1 VGGLADLLG
10 GDAAKAIGG
19 LVEQFEQGQAH
30 QVSPQDAAAHH
41 DAVAQHL
48 TPERYEQAAKDAVEK
63 LTPDQR
69 EELGKQ
75 LTAAAKAQGH
85 DVDAMLAP
93 HGGKASSPGGLGALM
108 SALQGTPGG
117 MSSLLSAQGAES
129 LVENQAVRSALVGV
143 AAMAAKKFL

>member
-1 VGGLADLLG
+1 VSGLSDLLG
-10 GDAAKAIGG
+10 SDAAKAVGG

-48 TPERYEQAAKDAVEK
+48 TPQQYEQAAKDAVEK

-93 HGGKASSPGGLGALM
+93 HGGNPSSPGGLGALM

-117 MSSLLSAQGAES
+117 ISGLLSTKGAES

-143 AAMAAKKFL
+143 AATAAKKFL